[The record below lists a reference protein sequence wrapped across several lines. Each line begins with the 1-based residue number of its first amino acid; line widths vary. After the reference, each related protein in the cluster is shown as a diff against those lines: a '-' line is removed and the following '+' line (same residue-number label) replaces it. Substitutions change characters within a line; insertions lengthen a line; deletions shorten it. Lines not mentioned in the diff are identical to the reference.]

1 MDYNNFKENFI
12 EDVRKGLY
20 ERGIEDV
27 NITTQQTTKLNES
40 YESIAITP
48 EGSNIGINTSLEM
61 FFRAVEDGQD
71 YNEVVQRAVNTF
83 TDGIEQT
90 PSIDVSSFFSST
102 IFFLFDIFVHK
113 FDKNLYLYDYLKVF
127 HQNPAFYIENLYR

>member
-1 MDYNNFKENFI
+1 MDYENFKENFI

-71 YNEVVQRAVNTF
+71 YNEVV
-83 TDGIEQT
+83 
-90 PSIDVSSFFSST
+90 
-102 IFFLFDIFVHK
+102 
-113 FDKNLYLYDYLKVF
+113 
-127 HQNPAFYIENLYR
+127 